1 MEVRTAC
8 PLGWQRRRASDSAR
22 AHRGSVCVCTGHPAD
37 SHVRGYR
44 WRRPQPGP
52 WGDGGGG
59 TAVRDCAHHR
69 AGAHRAHDGRRPQD
83 QVLASAARHRLRRH
97 RRHPCRVCI
106 LLTALVYDILAG
118 SVSYSQHWFTTSLQ
132 GRYTTHSI
140 GLRHPYMVGIP
151 LQPVYDILAG
161 SVSHSKRFTAS
172 MQGRYPTPNGLQHPC
187 MVSTPLQTVYGILG
201 GSVSHSQHRF
211 TTSL

>member
-1 MEVRTAC
+1 MEVRTVC
-8 PLGWQRRRASDSAR
+8 PLGWQRRRVADSAR

-59 TAVRDCAHHR
+59 AAVRDCAHHR

-97 RRHPCRVCI
+97 RRHPCRVGI
-106 LLTALVYDILAG
+106 PLTALVYDILAG
-118 SVSYSQHWFTTSLQ
+118 SVS
-132 GRYTTHSI
+132 HSN
-140 GLRHPYMVGIP
+140 
-151 LQPVYDILAG
+151 
-161 SVSHSKRFTAS
+161 RFTAS
-172 MQGRYPTPNGLQHPC
+172 VQGRYPTPNGLQHLC